1 MLLYTQEKKASYMI
15 QEGGAELPD
24 CLNINNQKV
33 PKKCQNHNFD
43 CKGD

>member
-1 MLLYTQEKKASYMI
+1 MI

-33 PKKCQNHNFD
+33 PKNAKIIILTV
-43 CKGD
+43 KETKL